1 MKLSDYIIHFL
12 ADRGVKKIFVV
23 TGGAC
28 AHIVD
33 SIGQVS
39 KIRDIDYV
47 CVQHEQ
53 AGAMAAEAYSRTTG
67 VPGVAVATSGP
78 GAVNLISGI
87 CCAYFD
93 SIPALFLCGQV
104 NISELKGESG
114 VRQIGFQ
121 ETDIVGMVQSITKY
135 AHLVTEPEKIRYHL
149 EKAFFEAEHGRP
161 GPVLLDIPMNVQH
174 SDVNPETLEGFIPPD
189 AAVTTPHD
197 TLTAQIREVITLLQ
211 QAERPV
217 IIAGGGIK
225 FAKAKKEFREVV
237 EMLSVPV
244 ATSWSALDLIG
255 HDDPLCIGQYGVY
268 GNRGTNFC
276 VQNADVIIAIGSRL
290 DTRQTG
296 GQGQTFARGAK
307 KVIVDIDANELFKER
322 HIPTRVKPDVAI
334 HADAKDF
341 LIALRAALPGV
352 QLQSFALWKAHCQ
365 EWIKK
370 YPAVLPEWH
379 QHQGSVNAYAFVKT
393 LAEELAETDIIIPD
407 EGGNLVWTMQAFE
420 VKDGQQLFSAFA
432 HSPMGY
438 ALPAAIGAAFGTDK
452 QKRIICIDGD
462 GGFQLNIQE
471 LQTIRNYDLPI
482 KMFILNNRG
491 MAIMKQFQEVYFEG
505 RYEASGRGY
514 SWPNFARVAEAYG
527 IPALTVYNHDDMR
540 AKIQNALHMNGPVLC
555 DVMVDPAQKLIP
567 KLIADRDAE
576 GRYISKP
583 LEDMAPFL
591 PREEFYANML
601 IEPLEGRGEKKSSE
615 IN

>member
-1 MKLSDYIIHFL
+1 MKLSDYIVHFL

-39 KIRDIDYV
+39 KVRDIDYV

-87 CCAYFD
+87 CCAWFD
-93 SIPALFLCGQV
+93 SIPALFICGQV
-104 NISELKGESG
+104 NVSELKGESG

-121 ETDIVGMVQSITKY
+121 ETDIVGMVETITKY
-135 AHLVTEPEKIRYHL
+135 AYLVTEPEKIRYHL
-149 EKAFFEAEHGRP
+149 EKAFYEAEHGRP

-174 SDVNPETLEGFIPPD
+174 SEINPDTLEGFSPP
-189 AAVTTPHD
+189 
-197 TLTAQIREVITLLQ
+197 LTAQTAGNDTLSVRSQEVIALLQ
-211 QAERPV
+211 QAKRPV

-225 FAKAKKEFREVV
+225 FAKARKEFKEIAVR
-237 EMLSVPV
+237 LSVPI

-276 VQNADVIIAIGSRL
+276 VQNADLIIAIGSRL

-307 KVIVDIDANELFKER
+307 KVIVDIDENELFKER
-322 HIPTRVKPDVAI
+322 LIATRVKPDIAI

-341 LIALRAALPGV
+341 LVAFGNALAGVSLPD
-352 QLQSFALWKAHCQ
+352 FASWKNQCVT
-365 EWIKK
+365 WRTK
-370 YPAVLPEWH
+370 YPAVLPEWYT
-379 QHQGSVNAYAFVKT
+379 QEGSVNAYAFVKT
-393 LAEELAETDIIIPD
+393 LAEELAETDVIIPD

-420 VKDGQQLFSAFA
+420 IKDGQQLFSAFA

-438 ALPAAIGAAFGTDK
+438 ALPAAMGAAFGTG
-452 QKRIICIDGD
+452 KRIICIDGD

-491 MAIMKQFQEVYFEG
+491 MAIMKQFQEVYFDA

-527 IPALTVYNHDDMR
+527 IPAMTVYNHDEMR

-567 KLIADRDAE
+567 KLVADRDAE

-591 PREEFYANML
+591 PRDEFNANMI